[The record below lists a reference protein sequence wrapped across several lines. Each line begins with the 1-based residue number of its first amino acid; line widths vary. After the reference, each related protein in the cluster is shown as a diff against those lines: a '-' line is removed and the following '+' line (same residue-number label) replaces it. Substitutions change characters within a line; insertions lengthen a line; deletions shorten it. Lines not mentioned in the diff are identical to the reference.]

1 VRSNA
6 FLQHL
11 CVSAWLAD
19 LEVEYKEEK
28 ETLLEEIQVLRMK
41 KLELQVTRD
50 RMKTDV
56 EELNKQVSL
65 LRKERDTMEADWEKA
80 RKDVEEMRCFALVPR
95 LL

>member
-1 VRSNA
+1 M
-6 FLQHL
+6 
-11 CVSAWLAD
+11 
-19 LEVEYKEEK
+19 E
-28 ETLLEEIQVLRMK
+28 